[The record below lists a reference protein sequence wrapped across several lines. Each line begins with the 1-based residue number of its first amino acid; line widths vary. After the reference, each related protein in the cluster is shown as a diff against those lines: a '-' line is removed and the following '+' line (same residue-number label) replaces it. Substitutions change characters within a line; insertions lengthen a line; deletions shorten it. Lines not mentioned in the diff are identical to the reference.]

1 MIVQLKK
8 DYQVASLCQA
18 LDCPRSSYYYKRQPP
33 RDDALRGEIER
44 IHARWPFYGY
54 RRITA
59 QLRREDWLVNSKAVR
74 RIMKALD
81 MRGQVGLVRRSTTD
95 SQHDYPRFENL
106 IRGVEA
112 AYPDHIWAADITYLW
127 LNSRFVYLAV
137 ILDLYTRAVRGWHL
151 GRGLSQ
157 KLTLTAF
164 EKALTDYGAPTFHHS
179 DQGVQYAATKYVEL
193 LDDNNTQ
200 ISMAAVGQ
208 PTQNAFA
215 ERFIRTFKEEH
226 YDYTEYTDFDDAYEQ
241 IEHWIEQVYNTQR
254 IHSSLGYL
262 PPVEFEAAFR
272 SRKLLIAA

>member
-1 MIVQLKK
+1 MIAKLEK
-8 DYQVASLCQA
+8 DYPVATLCQV
-18 LDCPRSSYYYKRQPP
+18 LDCPRSSYYYKPQPP

-59 QLRREDWLVNSKAVR
+59 QLRREGWLVNSKAVR

-81 MRGQVGLVRRSTTD
+81 MHGKVGLVRRSTTD
-95 SQHDYPRFENL
+95 SQHDYPCFENL

-127 LNSRFVYLAV
+127 LGTRFVYLAV

-151 GRGLSQ
+151 GRGLSH
-157 KLTLTAF
+157 KLALTAL
-164 EKALTDYGAPTFHHS
+164 EKALADHGPPTIHHS
-179 DQGVQYAATKYVEL
+179 DQGVQYAATKYVERL
-193 LDDNNTQ
+193 QNHHVH

-215 ERFIRTFKEEH
+215 ERFVRTFKEEH

-241 IEHWIEQVYNTQR
+241 IEHWMEQVYNTER
-254 IHSSLGYL
+254 IHSALGYL
-262 PPVEFEAAFR
+262 PPVEFEAAFH
-272 SRKLLIAA
+272 SRELLTVA